1 MQNNPDTTLVTAT
14 APIANHTHGG
24 RAKCLQRLVRLD
36 LPVPRTVAV
45 SFDAVHRLGDAHLP
59 NVDAVVAEF
68 PDDALLCV
76 RPSSQDPDW
85 GGPGAVLNIGIND
98 ERFEALC
105 NTMGEE
111 SAALLYTRFVQA
123 YAINV
128 ARLDP
133 DMFDDVAGDG
143 RAALDQSLR
152 AYELETEEKFPQGRT
167 TQLSAVLRSMARA
180 WDGTSARLLRQAL
193 SLIHISEPT
202 RPY

>member
-1 MQNNPDTTLVTAT
+1 M
-14 APIANHTHGG
+14 
-24 RAKCLQRLVRLD
+24 
-36 LPVPRTVAV
+36 AV

-152 AYELETEEKFPQGRT
+152 A
-167 TQLSAVLRSMARA
+167 
-180 WDGTSARLLRQAL
+180 
-193 SLIHISEPT
+193 
-202 RPY
+202 